1 MRTKFSTS
9 LLILFTSLALI
20 NCNKQFST
28 NNELDTSYLNEDGT
42 EKFLVEKNKFSNF
55 IVLSSSIGRNNNP
68 VSTLYAFKGILK
80 NNTKNI
86 YKIATIE
93 GEVILV
99 LDNGNE
105 LNCRSTSDSFDPILS
120 SIANSKTKYNWK
132 PNENW
137 VIDELK
143 SCTIPVEYFSYPVK
157 QVFTQYYINTE
168 DQINNTSEK
177 ILVSQRDV
185 TDRWLKAKKKVEKN
199 IPDSNDYSFSISKYL
214 ENK

>member
-1 MRTKFSTS
+1 MKTKFSTL
-9 LLILFTSLALI
+9 LLILFTSLVL
-20 NCNKQFST
+20 NCNKQST

-86 YKIATIE
+86 YKSATIE

-99 LDNGNE
+99 LVNGNE
-105 LNCRSTSDSFDPILS
+105 LNCRSTSDSFDPVLS

-132 PNENW
+132 PNESW

-143 SCTIPVEYFSYPVK
+143 SCTIPIEYFSYPVK
-157 QVFTQYYINTE
+157 QVFTQYYISTE

-177 ILVSQRDV
+177 ILMSQRDV
-185 TDRWLKAKKKVEKN
+185 TDRWLKAKEKVKN
-199 IPDSNDYSFSISKYL
+199 NITDSNDYSFNISKYL
-214 ENK
+214 GTK